1 MTKQSAVDSTPRAP
15 TYDQLPKPLSRAV
28 LRGNERTTIQ
38 VRLQV
43 ITPIFGGGY
52 QTRALDDVDTI
63 RAPSVRGHLRF
74 WWRALY
80 ASKHETAEQL
90 YERERELWGGAGADK
105 GQRSAV
111 EIRVDVESTGETDG
125 SGIDLGQTPG
135 AYALWP
141 ARAESKT
148 NTPAAPRR
156 KPGTQFNV
164 TLKVARRDKDDVEGE
179 VKNALR
185 AWILFGGYGGR
196 TRRGLG
202 TIVAVGDGRDKWL
215 PKTPT
220 SAALRELFG
229 VDIFAQPQSAPGP
242 LGDVARLDG
251 AELHV
256 GEPTRDTANSWT
268 AAKPARDAESS
279 WRTALDWLKGFRQ
292 GTSGGPGSRARE
304 PDKAQQSRRPSI
316 SNWPEAD
323 KLRHIEN
330 KKISHPPRHNAAL
343 VWPRAGFGLPIIGQ
357 FQTQNRDKNQR
368 DYQEPGT
375 FKLVWRV
382 GRSGEVH
389 DRLASPLIV
398 KALPL
403 ADGSFVP
410 CALWLNRA
418 YPENGEVIPERH
430 QRSSAPFDRLVAE
443 GDTAQFTPLVGKS
456 SLRQAFLDWL
466 GTNHRTTKVTG

>member
-28 LRGNERTTIQ
+28 LRGNDRTTIH

-43 ITPIFGGGY
+43 VTPIFGGGY
-52 QTRALDDVDTI
+52 KTRALDDVDTI

-90 YERERELWGGAGADK
+90 YERERELWGGAGADT

-111 EIRVDVESTGETDG
+111 EIRVDVESTGKIDG
-125 SGIDLGQTPG
+125 SDIKLGQTPG

-141 ARAESKT
+141 ARAESRT
-148 NTPAAPRR
+148 NTPTAPRR
-156 KPGTQFNV
+156 KSGTQFSV

-202 TIVAVGDGRDKWL
+202 TLTAVGDNTVHWL
-215 PKTPT
+215 PKAATR
-220 SAALRELFG
+220 AALSALFG
-229 VDIFAQPQSAPGP
+229 GDIFAPRSPSK

-251 AELHV
+251 AELRV
-256 GEPTRDTANSWT
+256 G
-268 AAKPARDAESS
+268 KPVRDAESS
-279 WRTALDWLKGFRQ
+279 WTTALDWLKDFRQ
-292 GTSGGPGSRARE
+292 GTHGASGSRARE
-304 PDKAQQSRRPSI
+304 PGMDPQSQRPSI

-323 KLRHIEN
+323 KLRHIE
-330 KKISHPPRHNAAL
+330 KKTLSHRPRHNEAV

-357 FQTQNRDKNQR
+357 FQTQNRNGTQR
-368 DYQEPGT
+368 DYQEPGP

-382 GRSGEVH
+382 GTSGAVH

-418 YPENGEVIPERH
+418 YPEHGEVILHDPP
-430 QRSSAPFDRLVAE
+430 RSSAPFDRLIAE
-443 GDTAQFTPLVGKS
+443 GDKPLFKPLVGKS

-466 GTNHRTTKVTG
+466 DATHHTARVSG